1 MRFMSHLRPRFA
13 RLVWVI
19 APVVGLCAASRM
31 LPAQAKAV
39 IVPAGAEQPECLLFQ
54 SKASSV
60 ERDFVSAL
68 PRKGV
73 QVVLVASL
81 DAAEA
86 RQFHVAETPTLIRVG
101 PALKEQRRFVGAK
114 AISSELIRTKPAP
127 ITTCQASHGPR
138 LRWVEESDR
147 RAPRVYRRFSGGRET
162 VPDIFKT
169 MSLRPE
175 LMEKVLDLSEQG
187 HFSNGFLD
195 RLTKERLA
203 TVVSSFNRSQY
214 CLSSHAM
221 GLVDLGS
228 SATETAAL
236 ARGEIDTPSLSVKQR
251 ALLRFAK
258 RLTQEPGSHIGD
270 EVARLRAAG
279 WRDEQIFEAAF
290 DVSLFNFF
298 NRMAATYD
306 LETPADG
313 WKSTLVARHTTR

>member
-1 MRFMSHLRPRFA
+1 MRLKSHFLPRLT
-13 RLVWVI
+13 RLVCVL
-19 APVVGLCAASRM
+19 APVLGFVVVSRM
-31 LPAQAKAV
+31 LPAQATGV
-39 IVPAGAEQPECLLFQ
+39 IVPAGAAQPECLLFQ

-60 ERDFVSAL
+60 EREFVAAL
-68 PRKGV
+68 PRSGV
-73 QVVLVASL
+73 QVVLLSSL

-86 RQFHVAETPTLIRVG
+86 RQFRISETPTLVRVG
-101 PALKEQRRFVGAK
+101 PSLREQSRFVGAK
-114 AISSELIRTKPAP
+114 AISAALVKKPAP
-127 ITTCQASHGPR
+127 GASCAVSHGPR

-147 RAPRVYRRFSGGRET
+147 QASRVYRRFRGGRET

-187 HFSNGFLD
+187 HFSSGYLD
-195 RLTKERLA
+195 RLTKERIA
-203 TVVSSFNRSQY
+203 TVVSSYNRSRY

-221 GLVDLGS
+221 ALVDLGRGE
-228 SATETAAL
+228 AETAAL
-236 ARGEIDTPSLSVKQR
+236 ARGNIDVPSVNPKQR
-251 ALLRFAK
+251 ALLRFAQ
-258 RLTQEPGSHIGD
+258 RLTQNPGAPMSEEIQ
-270 EVARLRAAG
+270 RLRAAG

-313 WKSTLVARHTTR
+313 WKSTVVARHTSR

>member
-1 MRFMSHLRPRFA
+1 MPFKSHIFPRLT
-13 RLVWVI
+13 RLVCVL
-19 APVVGLCAASRM
+19 APLLGFFAVSRM
-31 LPAQAKAV
+31 LPAQATGV
-39 IVPAGAEQPECLLFQ
+39 IVPAGAAQPECLLFQ

-60 ERDFVSAL
+60 ERDFVTTL

-73 QVVLVASL
+73 QVVLLASL

-86 RQFHVAETPTLIRVG
+86 RQFHIGETPTLVRVG
-101 PALKEQRRFVGAK
+101 PALKEQGRFVGAK
-114 AISSELIRTKPAP
+114 AISAELAEKKLAP
-127 ITTCQASHGPR
+127 SAICKAPHGPR

-147 RAPRVYRRFSGGRET
+147 QATRVYRRFNGGRET

-187 HFSNGFLD
+187 HFSNGYLD
-195 RLTKERLA
+195 RVTKERLA
-203 TVVSSFNRSQY
+203 TVVSSYNRSRY
-214 CLSSHAM
+214 CLSSHAR

-228 SATETAAL
+228 SQTETAAL
-236 ARGEIDTPSLSVKQR
+236 ARGEIDVPSLSPKQR

-258 RLTQEPGSHIGD
+258 RLTQNPGAHVTE
-270 EVARLRAAG
+270 EVERLRAAG

-313 WKSTLVARHTTR
+313 WKSTLVARHTSR